1 MNKNNCSDNSE
12 ISTDEF
18 DKILTDALLSY
29 YDFPEIDMP
38 QEPIEFSHRHKLRM
52 NRIFR
57 ESGCHQYLPYPEV
70 DNLFE
75 RTRSYFIFML
85 KKIFSVIKKS
95 FHKIMY
101 KD

>member
-1 MNKNNCSDNSE
+1 MNKNNCSNNSE
-12 ISTDEF
+12 IPTDKF

-29 YDFPEIDMP
+29 DDFTEIDMP
-38 QEPIEFSHRHKLRM
+38 QEAIDFSHRHKIQM

-95 FHKIMY
+95 LHKIVC